1 MAKALTKH
9 LESIAV
15 RSRTAPHCPCRARPP
30 CSRRDRSLELAA
42 FYAKINVA
50 HAKIATIATDDHHPL
65 QEFRNSVGAQW
76 PFLSDPGRTVQKDL
90 EHPGVHGPR
99 QRPDDPAH
107 SRAETRLIVHSIY
120 NGYWFWGRPSLVDL
134 WHDLRDVTREIRPD

>member
-1 MAKALTKH
+1 
-9 LESIAV
+9 
-15 RSRTAPHCPCRARPP
+15 
-30 CSRRDRSLELAA
+30 
-42 FYAKINVA
+42 VA

-107 SRAETRLIVHSIY
+107 SRAEPRLIVHSIY

-134 WHDLRDVTREIRPD
+134 WHDLRDVTREIRPDWDLGTPGYAKLGRRVTCRPSTAGQVGHQVGDTRTR